1 MNISK
6 NVNTAELNLSDK
18 EKFELETEHFT
29 EYDIT
34 VLVDFV
40 SFIESLKNE
49 NIHDAVQ
56 NIVSVD
62 IMNDSSNSEQE
73 LILNELMMHFNTNKL
88 TSMAVY
94 RVIRKRVYD
103 LYQLAIK

>member
-1 MNISK
+1 MDISK
-6 NVNTAELNLSDK
+6 NVNMAELNLSDK
-18 EKFELETEHFT
+18 EKFEFEAEHFT
-29 EYDIT
+29 EYDIA
-34 VLVDFV
+34 VLTDFV
-40 SFIESLKNE
+40 SFVEGIKNE
-49 NIHDAVQ
+49 NVLDAVQ

-88 TSMAVY
+88 ASMAVY

-103 LYQLAIK
+103 LYKLAIK

>member
-1 MNISK
+1 MDINK
-6 NVNTAELNLSDK
+6 NVNMAELNLSDK

-29 EYDIT
+29 EYDIA
-34 VLVDFV
+34 VLADFV
-40 SFIESLKNE
+40 SFIESINNE
-49 NIHDAVQ
+49 NVLDAVQ
-56 NIVSVD
+56 NIVSAD

-103 LYQLAIK
+103 LYKLAIK

>member
-1 MNISK
+1 MDINK
-6 NVNTAELNLSDK
+6 NVNMAELNLSDK
-18 EKFELETEHFT
+18 EKFELEAEHFT
-29 EYDIT
+29 EYDIV
-34 VLVDFV
+34 VLADFV
-40 SFIESLKNE
+40 SFVKGIKNE
-49 NIHDAVQ
+49 NVLDAIQ
-56 NIVSVD
+56 NIVSAD

-103 LYQLAIK
+103 LYKLAIK

>member
-1 MNISK
+1 MDISR
-6 NVNTAELNLSDK
+6 NVNMAELNLSDK

-29 EYDIT
+29 EYDIA
-34 VLVDFV
+34 VLADFV
-40 SFIESLKNE
+40 SFVKGIKNE
-49 NIHDAVQ
+49 NVLDAIQ
-56 NIVSVD
+56 NIVSAD

-103 LYQLAIK
+103 LYKLAIK

>member
-6 NVNTAELNLSDK
+6 NVNTAGLNLSDK

-29 EYDIT
+29 EYDIA
-34 VLVDFV
+34 VLADFV
-40 SFIESLKNE
+40 SFVEDIKND
-49 NIHDAVQ
+49 NILDAIQ

-94 RVIRKRVYD
+94 RIIRKRVYD

>member
-1 MNISK
+1 MDISK
-6 NVNTAELNLSDK
+6 NVNMAKLNLSDK
-18 EKFELETEHFT
+18 EKFEFEAEHFT

-34 VLVDFV
+34 VLADFV

-49 NIHDAVQ
+49 NILDAVQ

>member
-1 MNISK
+1 MDISR
-6 NVNTAELNLSDK
+6 NVNMAELNLSDK

-29 EYDIT
+29 EYDIA
-34 VLVDFV
+34 VLADFV
-40 SFIESLKNE
+40 SFVEDIKND
-49 NIHDAVQ
+49 NILDVIQ
-56 NIVSVD
+56 NIVSAD

-103 LYQLAIK
+103 LYKLAIK